1 LENLLGFIPA
11 LITFVAFAVLYIAIT
26 ILKKYHSL
34 KRRRAPF
41 TDNFLRSPGESL
53 RLEIEKLNDDITLDL
68 MTLLMGPLIFYS
80 IFITLRN
87 FGKIS
92 NSGFTEMVVGVL
104 GLLLFAYF
112 LFKVIRLMNTRRHYR
127 LGYDAEIA
135 VAQEL
140 NRLMLSGYHVYHD
153 VPGKGFN
160 IDHVVVGQAGVF
172 AVETKGRLK
181 PTTSNR
187 ASDARVVYDGKKLQ
201 FPNWVET
208 NPLEQVKR
216 QVKWLSNWLSS
227 AVGHPVNVRPVLAIP
242 GWFIER
248 TASGGIPVVNPKLF
262 KSILKP
268 FGGSS
273 LDKAR
278 INRIV
283 HQLEQRCRNVHPMTA
298 MVMGETGKALK

>member
-1 LENLLGFIPA
+1 MENLLGFVPA
-11 LITFVAFAVLYIAIT
+11 LITFMAFAVLYIAIT
-26 ILKKYHSL
+26 ILKKYHLL

-53 RLEIEKLNDDITLDL
+53 HLEIEKLNDNISLDL
-68 MTLLMGPLIFYS
+68 MTLLTGPLIFYS
-80 IFITLRN
+80 IFITHVN

-92 NSGFTEMVVGVL
+92 NSGFTEMLVGVL
-104 GLLLFAYF
+104 SLLLFACF
-112 LFKVIRLMNTRRHYR
+112 LVKVIRLMNTRRHYR

-160 IDHVVVGQAGVF
+160 IDHVVVGPAGVF

-201 FPNWVET
+201 FPNRVET
-208 NPLEQVKR
+208 KPLEQA
-216 QVKWLSNWLSS
+216 QLQAKWLSNWFSS
-227 AVGHPVNVRPVLAIP
+227 AVGEPVKVRPVLALP
-242 GWFIER
+242 GWFVER
-248 TASGGIPVVNPKLF
+248 TASEGIPVVNPKGF
-262 KSILKP
+262 KGLLKP
-268 FGGSS
+268 SGGSF
-273 LDKAR
+273 LGEAK
-278 INRIV
+278 IKRIV
-283 HQLEQRCRNVHPMTA
+283 HQLEQRCRNVQSMTA
-298 MVMGETGKALK
+298 EVLGENRTGL